1 MKAKTII
8 SILVGTALS
17 ASIALAADF
26 SKKSNDELINLS
38 GKVTPKDYPDYK
50 MEIHKRTQKMTLK
63 EGRDFRKQLRDKR
76 QSVYEQ
82 MTLKEYREYQD
93 AIAKETA
100 KRIDSMSEKEAYES
114 GLLRKYHKN
123 QCKGNRGPN
132 RGDYPNRG
140 YKECPIGPRP

>member
-8 SILVGTALS
+8 SFLVGTALS
-17 ASIALAADF
+17 ASVALAADF

-50 MEIHKRTQKMTLK
+50 MEIHKRTQGMTLQ
-63 EGRDFRKQLRDKR
+63 EARNFREQLRDKR
-76 QSVYEQ
+76 QSVYDQ
-82 MTLKEYREYQD
+82 MTLKEYREYRD

-114 GLLRKYHKN
+114 GLLRKHHKN
-123 QCKGNRGPN
+123 KDKGYRGQN
-132 RGDYPNRG
+132 RGDCPNKG
-140 YKECPIGPRP
+140 KDCPVGPRP